1 MAGKKGQDNSKKAA
15 GQARK
20 ADAAAQKAAAE
31 QAKKDAAEAADFTV
45 FGPVLCCSRCRFCL
59 PGVGGKGYPRSAANS
74 VPSCDI
80 SCLPISRP
88 IHSFA
93 SLALRPARHPYP
105 CFPKET
111 FAFRQERL
119 SAFRSRY
126 SMRETDTLVGWG
138 WTKAFTN
145 PIDPR
150 IGTDYVLLAREA
162 EAAKKAEAARK
173 KAEKE
178 ALLREEEKNTPGRS
192 QPKNAKTAV
201 KKTRGLDLSQLDDDG
216 SGPLSALNASGI
228 DNALDALSLTSSS
241 NNDKIDRHPERR
253 FKAAYAAFEE
263 RRLAEMEKDGS
274 GQGLRL
280 NQKKE
285 KIKKEFEKHPDN
297 PFNQVTA
304 RYDATKEELAQLK
317 EQERQKIE
325 ARLGG
330 RR

>member
-1 MAGKKGQDNSKKAA
+1 MAGKKGQDNSKKVA

-20 ADAAAQKAAAE
+20 AETAAQKAAAE
-31 QAKKDAAEAADFTV
+31 EAKKAAAEAAETA
-45 FGPVLCCSRCRFCL
+45 G
-59 PGVGGKGYPRSAANS
+59 S

-80 SCLPISRP
+80 SCLHISAPTFLR
-88 IHSFA
+88 
-93 SLALRPARHPYP
+93 SLALPLEAPLPLLWTSVWLFYPVRTIKGTCAAAKLPLMRSPYR
-105 CFPKET
+105 T
-111 FAFRQERL
+111 GG
-119 SAFRSRY
+119 
-126 SMRETDTLVGWG
+126 TDTLVGWMG
-138 WTKAFTN
+138 WAIRALAATCEV
-145 PIDPR
+145 R
-150 IGTDYVLLAREA
+150 IFAQMDYNFRDKTDLSNRTDYTLSYREA

-178 ALLREEEKNTPGRS
+178 ALLKEEEKNTPGRT
-192 QPKNAKTAV
+192 QPKNAKSAV

-216 SGPLSALNASGI
+216 SGPLAALNASGI
-228 DNALDALSLTSSS
+228 DNALDALSLTTSSAV
-241 NNDKIDRHPERR
+241 DKIDRHPERR

-304 RYDATKEELAQLK
+304 RYDASREELAQLK
-317 EQERQKIE
+317 EQERIKIE
-325 ARLGG
+325 SRLGS